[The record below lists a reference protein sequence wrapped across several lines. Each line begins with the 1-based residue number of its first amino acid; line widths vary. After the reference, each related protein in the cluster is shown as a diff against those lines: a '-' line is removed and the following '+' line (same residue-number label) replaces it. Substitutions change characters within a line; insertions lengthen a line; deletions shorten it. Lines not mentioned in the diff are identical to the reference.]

1 MDYPIQTP
9 GQLSAHLRAF
19 RQAKG
24 MSQATLGQALGVGQ
38 ARVARIEGD
47 PTSISVDQLLK
58 LLSALGIQMVLS
70 PMKGAVLQASEP
82 EPPPYRSTKSGEG
95 DW

>member
-1 MDYPIQTP
+1 MDYHIQTP
-9 GQLSAHLRAF
+9 AQLSAHIRAL

-24 MSQATLGQALGVGQ
+24 MTQATLGQALGVGQ
-38 ARVARIEGD
+38 ARIARIEAD

-58 LLSALGIQMVLS
+58 LLSVLGIQMVLS
-70 PMKGAVLQASEP
+70 PIKGVEHQAGEP
-82 EPPPYRSTKSGEG
+82 SPPPYGKAGKG